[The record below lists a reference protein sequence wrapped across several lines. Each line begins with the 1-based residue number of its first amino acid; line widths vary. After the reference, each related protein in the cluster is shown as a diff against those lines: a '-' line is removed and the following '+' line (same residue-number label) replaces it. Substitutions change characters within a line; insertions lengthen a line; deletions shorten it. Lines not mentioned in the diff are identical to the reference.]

1 MEIKKKENNT
11 VFFDIVLKREDIN
24 NAETEVYKKNKKQF
38 QLPGFRKGHV
48 PRKMIEN
55 MYGKDVFF
63 EDAINELLPAEY
75 EKAIKELDLKVV
87 DQPNIDIDEDSVKDN
102 EDLTIKVSVDVKPEV
117 ELKDYEG
124 IEIEDPT
131 LEVTD
136 ELIDSEVENQRA
148 MNARIINVD
157 DRAVKDGD
165 TVNIDFKGSV
175 DGKYF
180 EGGEAESQ
188 DLKIGSNTF
197 IPGFEEQLIG
207 HEIGEEFDI
216 TVKFPEDYHQKDLAG
231 KDAKFEIKLNSISYE
246 ELPELDDEFVKDIS
260 EFETLEELKEDTKK
274 NLKEDKEK
282 FVKNQIQNEAIKALV
297 EKSEVN
303 APDPLVNQEIDLEM
317 QNLDQRLRQMGISLQ
332 QYIEMTKMD
341 MAAIRDQYRAVAED
355 KVKANLVMDEV
366 ALKENIEVSDEEI
379 ENEIKD
385 AAKQYGVDDYEKF
398 KEIFEKNVSRDTV
411 IENVKRRK
419 AVELL
424 EKNVKLVPAKK
435 EEENKEDEKED

>member
-1 MEIKKKENNT
+1 VGDFEKQVEGHKVGDK
-11 VFFDIVLKREDIN
+11 FDVN
-24 NAETEVYKKNKKQF
+24 
-38 QLPGFRKGHV
+38 
-48 PRKMIEN
+48 
-55 MYGKDVFF
+55 
-63 EDAINELLPAEY
+63 
-75 EKAIKELDLKVV
+75 
-87 DQPNIDIDEDSVKDN
+87 
-102 EDLTIKVSVDVKPEV
+102 
-117 ELKDYEG
+117 
-124 IEIEDPT
+124 
-131 LEVTD
+131 VT
-136 ELIDSEVENQRA
+136 
-148 MNARIINVD
+148 
-157 DRAVKDGD
+157 
-165 TVNIDFKGSV
+165 
-175 DGKYF
+175 
-180 EGGEAESQ
+180 
-188 DLKIGSNTF
+188 
-197 IPGFEEQLIG
+197 
-207 HEIGEEFDI
+207 
-216 TVKFPEDYHQKDLAG
+216 FPEDYQAKEFQG
-231 KDAKFEIKLNSISYE
+231 KDARFEVEINSISRK
-246 ELPELDDEFVKDIS
+246 ELPEIDDEFAKDIS

-274 NLKEDKEK
+274 NLKEEKEK
-282 FVKNQIQNEAIKALV
+282 SVKNQIQNEAIKALV

-341 MAAIRDQYRAVAED
+341 MSAIRDQYRAVAED

>member
-1 MEIKKKENNT
+1 MGDFEKQVEGHKVGDK
-11 VFFDIVLKREDIN
+11 FDVN
-24 NAETEVYKKNKKQF
+24 
-38 QLPGFRKGHV
+38 
-48 PRKMIEN
+48 
-55 MYGKDVFF
+55 
-63 EDAINELLPAEY
+63 
-75 EKAIKELDLKVV
+75 
-87 DQPNIDIDEDSVKDN
+87 
-102 EDLTIKVSVDVKPEV
+102 
-117 ELKDYEG
+117 
-124 IEIEDPT
+124 
-131 LEVTD
+131 VT
-136 ELIDSEVENQRA
+136 
-148 MNARIINVD
+148 
-157 DRAVKDGD
+157 
-165 TVNIDFKGSV
+165 
-175 DGKYF
+175 
-180 EGGEAESQ
+180 
-188 DLKIGSNTF
+188 
-197 IPGFEEQLIG
+197 
-207 HEIGEEFDI
+207 
-216 TVKFPEDYHQKDLAG
+216 FPEDYQAKEFQG
-231 KDAKFEIKLNSISYE
+231 KDARFEVEINSISRK
-246 ELPELDDEFVKDIS
+246 ELPEIDDEFAKDIS

-341 MAAIRDQYRAVAED
+341 MSAIRDQYRAVAED

>member
-1 MEIKKKENNT
+1 MEI
-11 VFFDIVLKREDIN
+11 
-24 NAETEVYKKNKKQF
+24 
-38 QLPGFRKGHV
+38 
-48 PRKMIEN
+48 
-55 MYGKDVFF
+55 
-63 EDAINELLPAEY
+63 
-75 EKAIKELDLKVV
+75 
-87 DQPNIDIDEDSVKDN
+87 
-102 EDLTIKVSVDVKPEV
+102 
-117 ELKDYEG
+117 
-124 IEIEDPT
+124 
-131 LEVTD
+131 
-136 ELIDSEVENQRA
+136 
-148 MNARIINVD
+148 
-157 DRAVKDGD
+157 
-165 TVNIDFKGSV
+165 
-175 DGKYF
+175 
-180 EGGEAESQ
+180 
-188 DLKIGSNTF
+188 
-197 IPGFEEQLIG
+197 
-207 HEIGEEFDI
+207 
-216 TVKFPEDYHQKDLAG
+216 
-231 KDAKFEIKLNSISYE
+231 NSISRK
-246 ELPELDDEFVKDIS
+246 ELPEIDDEFAKDIS

-282 FVKNQIQNEAIKALV
+282 SVKNQIQNEAIKALV

-341 MAAIRDQYRAVAED
+341 MSAIRDQYRAVAED

>member
-1 MEIKKKENNT
+1 MEI
-11 VFFDIVLKREDIN
+11 
-24 NAETEVYKKNKKQF
+24 
-38 QLPGFRKGHV
+38 
-48 PRKMIEN
+48 
-55 MYGKDVFF
+55 
-63 EDAINELLPAEY
+63 
-75 EKAIKELDLKVV
+75 
-87 DQPNIDIDEDSVKDN
+87 
-102 EDLTIKVSVDVKPEV
+102 
-117 ELKDYEG
+117 
-124 IEIEDPT
+124 
-131 LEVTD
+131 
-136 ELIDSEVENQRA
+136 
-148 MNARIINVD
+148 
-157 DRAVKDGD
+157 
-165 TVNIDFKGSV
+165 
-175 DGKYF
+175 
-180 EGGEAESQ
+180 
-188 DLKIGSNTF
+188 
-197 IPGFEEQLIG
+197 
-207 HEIGEEFDI
+207 
-216 TVKFPEDYHQKDLAG
+216 
-231 KDAKFEIKLNSISYE
+231 NSISRK
-246 ELPELDDEFVKDIS
+246 ELPEIDDEFAKDIS

-274 NLKEDKEK
+274 NLKDDKEK

-297 EKSEVN
+297 EKSEVS

-341 MAAIRDQYRAVAED
+341 MSAIRDQYRAVAED

>member
-1 MEIKKKENNT
+1 
-11 VFFDIVLKREDIN
+11 
-24 NAETEVYKKNKKQF
+24 
-38 QLPGFRKGHV
+38 
-48 PRKMIEN
+48 
-55 MYGKDVFF
+55 
-63 EDAINELLPAEY
+63 
-75 EKAIKELDLKVV
+75 
-87 DQPNIDIDEDSVKDN
+87 
-102 EDLTIKVSVDVKPEV
+102 
-117 ELKDYEG
+117 
-124 IEIEDPT
+124 
-131 LEVTD
+131 
-136 ELIDSEVENQRA
+136 
-148 MNARIINVD
+148 
-157 DRAVKDGD
+157 
-165 TVNIDFKGSV
+165 
-175 DGKYF
+175 
-180 EGGEAESQ
+180 
-188 DLKIGSNTF
+188 
-197 IPGFEEQLIG
+197 
-207 HEIGEEFDI
+207 
-216 TVKFPEDYHQKDLAG
+216 
-231 KDAKFEIKLNSISYE
+231 
-246 ELPELDDEFVKDIS
+246 
-260 EFETLEELKEDTKK
+260 
-274 NLKEDKEK
+274 
-282 FVKNQIQNEAIKALV
+282 QIQNEAIKALV

-341 MAAIRDQYRAVAED
+341 MSAIRDQYRAVAED

>member
-1 MEIKKKENNT
+1 M
-11 VFFDIVLKREDIN
+11 
-24 NAETEVYKKNKKQF
+24 
-38 QLPGFRKGHV
+38 
-48 PRKMIEN
+48 
-55 MYGKDVFF
+55 
-63 EDAINELLPAEY
+63 
-75 EKAIKELDLKVV
+75 
-87 DQPNIDIDEDSVKDN
+87 
-102 EDLTIKVSVDVKPEV
+102 
-117 ELKDYEG
+117 
-124 IEIEDPT
+124 
-131 LEVTD
+131 
-136 ELIDSEVENQRA
+136 
-148 MNARIINVD
+148 
-157 DRAVKDGD
+157 
-165 TVNIDFKGSV
+165 
-175 DGKYF
+175 
-180 EGGEAESQ
+180 
-188 DLKIGSNTF
+188 
-197 IPGFEEQLIG
+197 
-207 HEIGEEFDI
+207 
-216 TVKFPEDYHQKDLAG
+216 
-231 KDAKFEIKLNSISYE
+231 
-246 ELPELDDEFVKDIS
+246 
-260 EFETLEELKEDTKK
+260 
-274 NLKEDKEK
+274 
-282 FVKNQIQNEAIKALV
+282 V

-341 MAAIRDQYRAVAED
+341 MSAIRDQYRAVAED